1 MPKIRH
7 IESVGRQNATSSSVN
22 TPRHPM
28 YQLLESQISA
38 ILGNSPCIGPSG
50 TIEVGV
56 PKAVAALMV
65 EQIMQEFHAEWESLP
80 EERIRANIQ
89 NKVEELKDYATEVM
103 MIPLLV
109 IGH

>member
-7 IESVGRQNATSSSVN
+7 IGSVGRQNATSSSVN

-28 YQLLESQISA
+28 FQLLESQISA
-38 ILGNSPCIGPSG
+38 ILGHSPCIGPSG

-56 PKAVAALMV
+56 PKAVAAQMV
-65 EQIMQEFHAEWESLP
+65 EQIIQEFQAEWESLT
-80 EERIRANIQ
+80 EERIRANIK
-89 NKVEELKDYATEVM
+89 NKVEELKDYAAEV